1 MQRKKGNSRKSR
13 AFTPSCE
20 SPNQLTL
27 SGFEHPFDRELDK
40 SNRWVLLA
48 HLIPW
53 DEISS
58 IYHKAVGIS
67 STGRPGLNP

>member
-27 SGFEHPFDRELDK
+27 SGFEHSFDRELDK

-67 STGRPGLNP
+67 STGRP